1 MTHGVST
8 SWKTVAVL
16 TMIFIQII
24 SGSLCS
30 TPLADRTF
38 VPTSVAAVMKDR
50 GSPAENRTLLVSDAD
65 HHVRC
70 EQRCPQSVVDGLR
83 FSESLRYSV
92 SGDDLRE
99 SQVYLIS
106 RPPKSLS

>member
-8 SWKTVAVL
+8 NWKTVAVL

-30 TPLADRTF
+30 TPVVDRTF
-38 VPTSVAAVMKDR
+38 VPSSLAAVMQDR
-50 GSPAENRTLLVSDAD
+50 GSPSENRTLAVSDAD

-70 EQRCPQSVVDGLR
+70 EQRCPQSVMDYSR
-83 FSESLRYSV
+83 FSESLRYSM
-92 SGDDLRE
+92 SGDELRE
-99 SQVYLIS
+99 SQIYLIS